1 MTNDVSMRCG
11 KALCNNSHHE
21 WVVWSHRALILC
33 VILPRCAA
41 LPLCDKSHH
50 EPVVWRHVTHDAKPY
65 LSSMCYL
72 TSMRHFTSVWQV
84 TSQHMTSQH
93 MTSQHMTSTVL
104 TQCVECDSD
113 VTHSWRDS
121 FMCVMSFVMS
131 LIHVRDVT
139 HSWAS
144 HDSFMSVTWL
154 ISGAFY
160 ILQPVMTH
168 KWVMSHYSLM
178 SHVSRHDSWMSHVSR
193 VNGM

>member
-1 MTNDVSMRCG
+1 MRYLTSMCC
-11 KALCNNSHHE
+11 LTC
-21 WVVWSHRALILC
+21 VWQFASRTSRVTSCDSL
-33 VILPRCAA
+33 RKA
-41 LPLCDKSHH
+41 LPLCATLPRCVTSLLCDKRLVAQSLAS
-50 EPVVWRHVTHDAKPY
+50 RRD

-84 TSQHMTSQH
+84 TSQH

-168 KWVMSHYSLM
+168 KWVMSHYSWM

-193 VNGM
+193 VNGT